1 MSKFETV
8 KTHVQTHKTVYI
20 VGAVCLTVG
29 VLGGVALTKR
39 ASTISVDPKINQF
52 MSWKPNATLEVH
64 IEALGDP
71 GNIIQDVTTG
81 TVYASQGQAAK
92 AVGASASQMS
102 RHLSGATNWVNGHQF
117 VKLGKALVSDVAE

>member
-1 MSKFETV
+1 MSKFDKV

-81 TVYASQGQAAK
+81 TVYASQGQAAR
-92 AVGASASQMS
+92 ALNVNPS
-102 RHLSGATNWVNGHQF
+102 RISEHLSGKIPNVNGHAFQF
-117 VKLGKALVSDVAE
+117 LGKADVVAK